1 MTDCF
6 YHYTDAETALK
17 ILTKKELWM
26 THISYLND
34 TQEGKDLPKF
44 LLPRIDNP
52 EIHKILDYIDSHYE
66 SYVCSFSKNGDL
78 LSQWRGYCPNGDGYS
93 IGFRQPRS
101 FISFENKEGEACFRG
116 EAESNEDA
124 AHAAIQVSEYQ
135 RCIYDEEEKESIIE
149 ALAEA
154 LEADYKEM
162 PNDIKS
168 IVSELP
174 KVPLDWAK
182 FNGYIMNHGSW
193 IKYYSYFKLTFKDE
207 SFKEEEEYRLFI
219 IFHNQYKQTPCYR
232 VKKGVLIPYHRFCFN
247 DDLFKEIIVRKT
259 PNEKLSHGGMSHYL
273 KHNKGMTEEKIKDF
287 IKISNI
293 PYRE

>member
-34 TQEGKDLPKF
+34 TQEGKDLREHLNPKVN
-44 LLPRIDNP
+44 NP

-66 SYVCSFSKNGDL
+66 SYVCSLSKNGDL
-78 LSQWRGYCPNGDGYS
+78 LSQWRGYCPKGEGYA
-93 IGFRQPRS
+93 IGFRQPN
-101 FISFENKEGEACFRG
+101 FENKEREACFRG
-116 EAESNEDA
+116 EAESNNDA
-124 AHAAIQVSEYQ
+124 AHAAIQVSEYH
-135 RCIYDEEEKESIIE
+135 RCIYGEEEKESIIE
-149 ALAEA
+149 ELAEA
-154 LEADYKEM
+154 FEADYKEM

-168 IVSELP
+168 IVSQLP
-174 KVPLDWAK
+174 KAPLNWKAL
-182 FNGYIMNHGSW
+182 NGHLNNGLW
-193 IKYYSYFKLTFKDE
+193 LKYYSYFKLIFKDE
-207 SFKEEEEYRLFI
+207 TFKEEEEYRLFI

-232 VKKGVLIPYHRFCFN
+232 VKKGVFIPYHRFCFN
-247 DDLFKEIIVRKT
+247 DDIFKEIIVRKT
-259 PNEKLSHGGMSHYL
+259 PNEKLSHEGLSHYL